1 MTTPADADRRTTSK
15 AGQVRRIVLVGFMA
29 AGKSTIAPRLAHAL
43 DWRVFD
49 VDLEL
54 SRQTG
59 RTIAGIF
66 QDLGEPHFR
75 RLEAELTAAL
85 CSGDRVVIAAGGG
98 WITSPASESVIK
110 DAETRVI
117 WLRVSPDE
125 AVRRAEQDPVE
136 RPLLAGENAIEKA
149 RRLLAEREPLYAAAD
164 VTIDADGRDA
174 DAVLDDILTWLKAST
189 S

>member
-1 MTTPADADRRTTSK
+1 
-15 AGQVRRIVLVGFMA
+15 MA

-43 DWRVFD
+43 GWRVFD
-49 VDLEL
+49 VDQEL
-54 SRQTG
+54 TRRTG
-59 RTIAGIF
+59 LSIAAIF
-66 QDLGEPHFR
+66 RDFGESHFR
-75 RLEAELTAAL
+75 RIEAELTAAL

-117 WLRVSPDE
+117 WLRVSPEE
-125 AVRRAEQDPVE
+125 AVRRAAQDSVE
-136 RPLLAGENAIEKA
+136 RPLLSRDDALEHA

-164 VTIDADGRDA
+164 LAIDADGRDA
-174 DAVLDDILTWLKAST
+174 DDVLDDILTWLKAST